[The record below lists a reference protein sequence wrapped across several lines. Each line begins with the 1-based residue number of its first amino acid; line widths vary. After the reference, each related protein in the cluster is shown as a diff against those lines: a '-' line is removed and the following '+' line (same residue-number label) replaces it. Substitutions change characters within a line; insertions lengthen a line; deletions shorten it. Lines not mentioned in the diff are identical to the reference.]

1 MRLSLTIEEMESEL
15 IKFVKQKYG
24 LRDDV
29 VLKCSSKT
37 TFLTFDVIE
46 Q

>member
-1 MRLSLTIEEMESEL
+1 MRLSLQISEMEEVL
-15 IKFVKQKYG
+15 ADFVRKKYG

-29 VLKCSSKT
+29 KLKCSSKV
-37 TFLTFDVIE
+37 TFLTFDVEE